1 MIWESLSEN
10 LIGQFLIATPSL
22 NDPHFSKTV
31 TLICEHNESGSLGLI
46 VNRPLDNELEDLL
59 KELNIPT
66 LKNLDS
72 TPILQGGPVG
82 TERGFV
88 IHNQGSW
95 KHTSRIND
103 WINITTSK
111 DILES
116 ISNGNGPNNCLLVLG
131 YSGWG
136 PGQLESEIRLN
147 SWLSIP
153 FSDEI
158 LFDTPFQNRWEK
170 SIGSLGIAAENL
182 SEEVGHA

>member
-1 MIWESLSEN
+1 ME
-10 LIGQFLIATPSL
+10 
-22 NDPHFSKTV
+22 
-31 TLICEHNESGSLGLI
+31 
-46 VNRPLDNELEDLL
+46 
-59 KELNIPT
+59 
-66 LKNLDS
+66 S

-88 IHNQGSW
+88 IHNQGAW
-95 KHTSRIND
+95 KHTSQIND

-116 ISNGNGPNNCLLVLG
+116 ISNGMGPDNCLLVLG

-136 PGQLESEIRLN
+136 AGQLESEIRTN

-158 LFDTPFQNRWEK
+158 LFKTPFQDRWEK
-170 SIGSLGIAAENL
+170 SIGSLGINTQNL
-182 SEEVGHA
+182 SEEIGHA

>member
-1 MIWESLSEN
+1 MTWDTLSEN

-22 NDPHFSKTV
+22 NDPNFSKTV

-46 VNRPLDNELEDLL
+46 INRPIEGNLNQLLEELQISSDEQL
-59 KELNIPT
+59 E
-66 LKNLDS
+66 S

-88 IHNQGSW
+88 IHNQGAW
-95 KHTSRIND
+95 KHTSQIND

-116 ISNGNGPNNCLLVLG
+116 ISNGMGPDNCLLVLG

-136 PGQLESEIRLN
+136 PGQLESEIRTN

-158 LFDTPFQNRWEK
+158 LFKTPFQDRWEK
-170 SIGSLGIAAENL
+170 SIVSLGINAQNL
-182 SEEVGHA
+182 SEEIGHA

>member
-1 MIWESLSEN
+1 MNWDTLSEN
-10 LIGQFLIATPSL
+10 LIGQFLIATPNL
-22 NDPHFSKTV
+22 NDPNFSKTV

-46 VNRPLDNELEDLL
+46 INRPIENNLNDLFE
-59 KELNIPT
+59 ELNISSSKILNT
-66 LKNLDS
+66 

-88 IHNQGSW
+88 IHNKGAW
-95 KHTSRIND
+95 KHTSQIND

-116 ISNGNGPNNCLLVLG
+116 ISNGMGPDNCLLVLG

-136 PGQLESEIRLN
+136 PGQLESEIRTN
-147 SWLSIP
+147 SWLHVP

-158 LFDTPFQNRWEK
+158 LFNTPFQHRWEK
-170 SIGSLGIAAENL
+170 SISTLGINAENL
-182 SEEVGHA
+182 SQDIGHA